1 MLAPHTLPVSL
12 LAHHSSFITPT
23 APPGRSS
30 ALKPVMLVMLS
41 TKRILQAPVLP
52 LPKPCREVWLP
63 LQAQSRARGA
73 LLARGCLPCRR
84 ADKAQVFP
92 SRRRRQPAIWGAQP
106 WRGNGTAAWGS
117 GALEITRRGYRCCAQ
132 SHLGANPAVKSRRF
146 AQHRQLRLLPS
157 YQAVVSRPDGQ
168 EQRA

>member
-1 MLAPHTLPVSL
+1 MLAPHLLAVSL
-12 LAHHSSFITPT
+12 LSHHSSFITPT

-30 ALKPVMLVMLS
+30 ALKAVMLVMLS
-41 TKRILQAPVLP
+41 TKRILKAPVLP

-106 WRGNGTAAWGS
+106 WQGER
-117 GALEITRRGYRCCAQ
+117 
-132 SHLGANPAVKSRRF
+132 H
-146 AQHRQLRLLPS
+146 
-157 YQAVVSRPDGQ
+157 SRPGERSFRDNAARVQ
-168 EQRA
+168 VLRAEPPRR